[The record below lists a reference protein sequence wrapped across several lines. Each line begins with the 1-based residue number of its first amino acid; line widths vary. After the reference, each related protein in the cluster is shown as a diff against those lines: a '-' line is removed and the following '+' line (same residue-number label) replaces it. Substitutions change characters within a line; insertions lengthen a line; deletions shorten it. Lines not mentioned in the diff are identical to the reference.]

1 LFKVREVI
9 FSTLLLLP
17 TLLLQP
23 LSAQQTDSDLEN
35 LMMKLEELRKGQTE
49 IQNRLTQ
56 IESQLRTQ
64 RQAAQPQKNVT
75 VSIEGHPFH
84 GNAQAKLTLVE
95 FSDYQ

>member
-1 LFKVREVI
+1 MSKVREVI
-9 FSTLLLLP
+9 FSTLLLAP
-17 TLLLQP
+17 TLFLQP
-23 LSAQQTDSDLEN
+23 LSAQQAASDLED
-35 LMMKLEELRKGQTE
+35 LVEKVEELTKGQTE

-75 VSIEGHPFH
+75 TSIEGHPFH
-84 GNAQAKLTLVE
+84 GSAQAKLTLVE